1 MGHWEYTR
9 EVLVMRPTPSAYPGV
24 QSDGF
29 LKNES
34 VLKPA
39 PKGPTQPRGTTKNYL
54 RSFNFL
60 VTEK

>member
-1 MGHWEYTR
+1 
-9 EVLVMRPTPSAYPGV
+9 MRPTPSAYPGV